1 MGTLPRATMLPGES
15 PTSAPKLQPFHGRRS
30 TRRVAMLEATVERL
44 RALLQEA
51 EEDLQHEKARC
62 PEIGDFVR
70 CPLTDF
76 YGQVT
81 KIIPRPGGRPWIEI
95 LPYLGR
101 DMPGHAPMDLYEN
114 WELID
119 PPSDEDDMP

>member
-1 MGTLPRATMLPGES
+1 MLPS
-15 PTSAPKLQPFHGRRS
+15 DSLASAPKLQPFHGRRK
-30 TRRVAMLEATVERL
+30 TRRLAMLEASVERL
-44 RALLQEA
+44 RALLQDA
-51 EEDLQHEKARC
+51 EEELQYERTRC

-81 KIIPRPGGRPWIEI
+81 KVTPRLQGRPWVEI

-101 DMPGHAPMDLYEN
+101 DMPGHASMDLFDN